1 MISAL
6 RTAMLDSRSN
16 RWEAEMLWK
25 IIGVVAVVWIA
36 LAVIGALVKG
46 LFPILVISAVV
57 FGLYLLYK
65 AISGSDDNS
74 TTKV

>member
-1 MISAL
+1 
-6 RTAMLDSRSN
+6 
-16 RWEAEMLWK
+16 MLWK

-36 LAVIGALVKG
+36 LAIIGALIKG

-65 AISGSDDNS
+65 AVSGSNKS
-74 TTKV
+74 SVTKL